1 MWIDVASV
9 PFFLTRK
16 PWDLYSTICKH
27 QLIYLSNLIK
37 IISELFLT
45 RIDFFVELSHLYPS
59 RLSILVLADD
69 LSSTLRGLSCCP
81 SSFATAALSIATF
94 PLLSG
99 RTGMTAKTTKW
110 TKQWKSGKSDKL
122 SWDKK
127 GTVDIGLKAKS
138 FIEPNSS
145 PHSLNRT
152 F

>member
-16 PWDLYSTICKH
+16 PWDLYSTICKY

-81 SSFATAALSIATF
+81 SSFATVALSIATF
-94 PLLSG
+94 PLFG
-99 RTGMTAKTTKW
+99 RTGMARRMTAKTTKW
-110 TKQWKSGKSDKL
+110 TKQWKSGESDKL

-138 FIEPNSS
+138 FIVG
-145 PHSLNRT
+145 